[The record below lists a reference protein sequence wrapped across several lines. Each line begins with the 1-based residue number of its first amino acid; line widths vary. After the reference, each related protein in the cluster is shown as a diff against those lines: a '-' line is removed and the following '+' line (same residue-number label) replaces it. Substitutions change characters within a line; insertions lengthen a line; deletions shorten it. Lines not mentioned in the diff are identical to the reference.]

1 MPNSYRIRTQV
12 GVDKLLQV
20 KLDQDYDTLEVLSM
34 AIFPNDVYTRSCAD
48 FGVVCGRVFAN
59 KGLGLVNAR
68 VSIFIPIDQ
77 VDESNPIIST
87 LYPYKS
93 FEDFN
98 EDGYKYNLLPYSQS
112 HSGHVPVGTFPDRLD
127 VLSDPSV
134 IEVYDKYYKFTAK
147 TNDAGDYMIFGIPLG
162 EYDLFMQV
170 DLSDIGEFS
179 LTPQD
184 LLRMGRAT
192 EAQVNGT
199 RFKFSENYSELPQI
213 VTLKKVVQVAPFYG
227 ENGICQHYITRA
239 DFDIT
244 SEAQIELSPTA
255 VFIGSMISTK
265 DKKKLKRRCRV
276 PAKQGW
282 LCDMISGPGQIEAI
296 RQTIRTD
303 DLGYPILEQYR
314 LQNDGKIID
323 ENGAWMTELPMNLD
337 YVYTDE
343 YGQRRVS
350 ADGSVGVPIR
360 ARYRFKIK
368 WQQSPSLRE
377 ENKRAYFLVPNIKE
391 HGWEDDGSSDP
402 TLDSPVFITYSG
414 DTPAVGGAEPP
425 SSGPFDINLPPLTN
439 VYYNFADSINIQ
451 SYVVV
456 VDGVERPDM
465 NDTIPLALLSMATP
479 VSYVAIRYISIDPTL
494 RSSITF
500 QQLDQGAF
508 MSQASY
514 AFSISWAD
522 YGTPE
527 MISEAVNCQDRFF
540 EFDYNKVYTVSQL
553 IDRYSNRIFPQKSI
567 QIKHITDNKC
577 EGDYNTFPVNDVYY
591 RYDFLF
597 IAINFILSLM
607 KPIMI
612 LVTVFLH
619 VLAFLWPVFAAV
631 LFIVWLI
638 QQAIYQICRLLEK
651 IKLRNKPCKEPRELS
666 EVLRNPFKNVGLPLF
681 LYTEDGCERCRCRV
695 EDQEL
700 DENNNQLLFELQ
712 QNAAQF
718 DSSNVSRLADIALIS
733 SYFPVRNDYGWY
745 AGIQGSYSFPPEVV
759 NDEEYAEALSVCL
772 AGNGAN
778 DYRVRKL
785 PFWEGN
791 IDGVNVDLFST
802 QMNFAEKMNLF
813 NTKAKYFDNMTNTTF
828 EDPGYTDTQS
838 SFSPGNTGWNQVK
851 VTWNPDFN
859 DTNDVY
865 HFDNLIVLLVDS
877 TGFTKGDILT
887 FQDPLKSLD
896 PNVNKAFGQRFEPG
910 SAIVRCSNPN
920 MSDPS
925 NPLLTTIY
933 DMTDV
938 YPNDSGIVGITPD
951 GGLIF
956 ELEFADGTSPDDF
969 KQTSCYPMDIEYFQ
983 VIKEMS
989 LREFLYHTYTPPP
1002 LNTSDKRFSLPWR
1015 FLRSGTSGGAKFGP
1029 VDGDFAFLNNVNS
1042 ANFGNGQ
1049 YVYREFGY
1057 DPNTIECLGNC
1068 LTNTTNLVGYFD
1080 PVRSFT
1086 PNPSVTNPI
1095 PDDERPDPGTRL
1107 IFLQR
1112 GVDPNGPN
1120 IPMVFDLRRFFG
1132 VGPEDGPSGEW
1143 ENLPLIDNLN
1153 NGTGGDPYDLSD
1165 ACIIN
1170 GKFKPNQPI
1179 LPGGDSTSAGFNTNN
1194 SCGFICIGVITA
1206 YNQQMQPIVNTD
1218 SQCLASLTDVVTC
1231 NAAVAGTPQSVVPIL
1246 QESTS
1251 GSYIDDNNIFQPNSV
1266 FIAPSSL
1273 EIRITIFLRF
1283 QGQVNDNDGLEVLF
1297 RNFDD
1302 SADVSV
1308 GFFPVTTSVQTITQ
1322 TFDVSGFV
1330 AGESY
1335 KLEFKNYTTG
1345 EITFFADIPSWTSQN
1360 TFGLKLPKHNDV
1372 QYNDDVT
1379 NRGSI
1384 FFESQFFRYNPNTP
1398 ISPSGFTAFTTTM
1411 PTYYSALDE
1420 DTVQWGWQP
1429 GYSWRP
1435 NGGPDLTDGGILSV
1449 NASPSFDSLTGLYQ
1463 TTEGGGP
1470 VGIRNAGSVTTGMN
1484 AFKTVILPYFPFGGF
1499 SNDPDDLII
1508 GHGFRIPCGMSWGSG
1523 ADMPTVCGNEPA
1535 DGISTEGS
1543 GCNCYNSDNDKECAG
1558 CCRYRETMRSR
1569 LQVYPDILRA
1579 ERLNEVANYWGR
1591 EYVEGG
1597 SAMGMRLY
1605 PHYDRSQ
1612 VMLGPGWG
1620 SGSGLYYLDCV
1631 YSDPGN
1637 NPPEWFNGGG
1647 DCEFTTIGCEER
1659 IRRLEVFHSMYIS
1672 PCYAT
1677 FPNRD
1682 PEPGFAAFFGGNIE
1696 AARRYWYVNPNH
1708 EIRVNNRFK
1717 NVFRTDRLP
1726 SSDTPQTDN
1735 NGNGYLLHQNN
1746 GFSIYRIE
1754 NCEVEQLGGG
1764 ELITPPTTEV
1774 NYDDLPGGEDGP
1786 LANVVRSLSEC
1797 QYAVDLN
1804 SYYTDAEFNP
1814 QIYEQ
1819 GPYSRQSADLG
1830 SDWLWFRRGRGCYNL
1845 VSKPLASLFP
1855 HVVPG
1860 DDDGKFYWDIA
1871 SIIEWVQ
1878 RLKLTFAQCFE
1889 IFSHTFSNNWIN
1901 GTLYA
1906 YPFQNQTIFDE
1917 ENRPIRRFC
1926 RDTIYFHNPLNN
1938 YYYRSSPW
1946 NGTDFIGKPRD
1957 NNGNGNLRNLQTPT
1971 TILDMGPKN
1980 EFIQELVY
1988 SDDYDGYIVSRIPDT
2003 SYQDTTDLLNL
2014 FVLSRIVN
2022 SNFIQQV
2029 IPLPVDEGGN
2039 EEGSDDPSVGAMFS
2053 NTRWGN
2059 GSVFGLGILPGLI
2072 DADYSQMISINSEF
2086 GVQEYSPDTY
2096 TNDDIFFGQD
2106 EGIPG
2111 RPFLF
2116 GFSKGG
2122 TTRRTRSN
2130 KPVFAVYFSGDNQ
2143 LRDYISPRRTI
2154 WLDHAPT
2161 TAIDPGD
2168 FTEID
2173 TSTQTVPF
2181 YQWNVFHDR
2190 GSSPSVFGYQSNNFI
2205 TEYDSDEYTN
2215 SSSFPNGFF
2224 SSGYQALDRFS
2235 DLSEYFHPDGND
2247 SYYYKGFLL
2256 NFSALTDSDG
2266 NYILDDNNNIVR
2278 VPTFVAPASVTNRYT
2293 FGAPFHFYF
2302 GLIKGASAI
2311 DLFIQKYV
2319 DTNVVY
2325 E

>member
-1 MPNSYRIRTQV
+1 MPNSFRIRTQV

-59 KGLGLVNAR
+59 RGLGLVNAR

-127 VLSDPSV
+127 VLSDTSV

-303 DLGYPILEQYR
+303 DLGYPILEQFR

-323 ENGAWMTELPMNLD
+323 DNGAWMTELPMNLD

-439 VYYNFADSINIQ
+439 VYYNFADSINVQ

-465 NDTIPLALLSMATP
+465 NDTIPLALLSTSTP
-479 VSYVAIRYISIDPTL
+479 VSYVAIRYTSIDPTL

-612 LVTVFLH
+612 LVTIFLH
-619 VLAFLWPVFAAV
+619 VLAFLWPIFAAI
-631 LFIVWLI
+631 LFIIWLI

-666 EVLRNPFKNVGLPLF
+666 EVLQNPFKNVGLPLF
-681 LYTEDGCERCRCRV
+681 LYTEDGCERCRCKV
-695 EDQEL
+695 DDQDL
-700 DENNNQLLFELQ
+700 DESSNQLLFELQ
-712 QNAAQF
+712 QNAEQF
-718 DSSNVSRLADIALIS
+718 DDTNLSRLADIALIT
-733 SYFPVRNDYGWY
+733 SYFPVVQNIYNGNYPWGETSEIRED
-745 AGIQGSYSFPPEVV
+745 AQ
-759 NDEEYAEALSVCL
+759 YAEAISVML
-772 AGNGAN
+772 AGSGVNN
-778 DYRVRKL
+778 NFLRKL
-785 PFWEGN
+785 PLWEGN

-802 QMNFAEKMNLF
+802 QLTLAEKLNLF
-813 NTKAKYFDNMTNTTF
+813 NTKAKYFDNVTSTTV
-828 EDPGYTDTQS
+828 EDPSFDKEES
-838 SFSPGNTGWNQVK
+838 SISPGNTGWNQAK
-851 VTWNPDFN
+851 VTWNYDYNDPD
-859 DTNDVY
+859 DTY
-865 HFDNLIVLLVDS
+865 HFDNLIVLLMDT
-877 TGFTKGDILT
+877 TGITKGDILT
-887 FQDPLKSLD
+887 FQNPLNSLD
-896 PNVNKAFGQRFEPG
+896 PNVNVANGTRLQPG
-910 SAIVRCSNPN
+910 SVVVNYANPN
-920 MSDPS
+920 MADTS
-925 NPLLTTIY
+925 NPLLTTVY

-938 YPNDSGIVGITPD
+938 YNTNSGIVGITPD
-951 GGLIF
+951 GVLIS
-956 ELEFADGTSPDDF
+956 ELQFADGTFVSDTQV
-969 KQTSCYPMDIEYFQ
+969 KSCYPIDIEYFQ
-983 VIKEMS
+983 VVHDVNFQYYQYLMWQA
-989 LREFLYHTYTPPP
+989 RPD
-1002 LNTSDKRFSLPWR
+1002 NDSDKKFSLPWR
-1015 FLRSGTSGGAKFGP
+1015 FLKSFNLSSAKYTPWTSSGQR
-1029 VDGDFAFLNNVNS
+1029 NW
-1042 ANFGNGQ
+1042 GNGQ
-1049 YVYREFGY
+1049 YVYRTVAY
-1057 DPNTIECLGNC
+1057 DPNNITCFELCQHK
-1068 LTNTTNLVGYFD
+1068 TTHYIGYYD
-1080 PVRSFT
+1080 PISSFT
-1086 PNPSVTNPI
+1086 PDPSITEPVPQN
-1095 PDDERPDPGTRL
+1095 ERPSPTARL
-1107 IFLQR
+1107 VFLQR
-1112 GVDPNGPN
+1112 GVDPNGPD
-1120 IPMVFDLRRFFG
+1120 IPMRFDLRRYFG
-1132 VGPEDGPSGEW
+1132 VGAPDDGASAIWSNSPIVDHLGDNDNQPGGEPF
-1143 ENLPLIDNLN
+1143 NLLTD
-1153 NGTGGDPYDLSD
+1153 
-1165 ACIIN
+1165 CIIYGN
-1170 GKFKPNQPI
+1170 FRPNQPI
-1179 LPGGDSTSAGFNTNN
+1179 LPGGESSIGGFNVNNTCGFECIGFVEAFNLGGQALINNN
-1194 SCGFICIGVITA
+1194 SR
-1206 YNQQMQPIVNTD
+1206 
-1218 SQCLASLTDVVTC
+1218 CLATLSYTDFIP
-1231 NAAVAGTPQSVVPIL
+1231 NGGSFFPIL
-1246 QESTS
+1246 TESTS
-1251 GSYIDDNNIFQPNSV
+1251 GIYDPDMFSNDGKFYPVSSNSNLIRIFIRYQGEVNDDNGLVVDFY
-1266 FIAPSSL
+1266 SS
-1273 EIRITIFLRF
+1273 
-1283 QGQVNDNDGLEVLF
+1283 DGE
-1297 RNFDD
+1297 
-1302 SADVSV
+1302 ADVPLNT
-1308 GFFPVTTSVQTITQ
+1308 FPVTTNEEFVNQVIT
-1322 TFDVSGFV
+1322 VEGFV
-1330 AGESY
+1330 AG
-1335 KLEFKNYTTG
+1335 TG
-1345 EITFFADIPSWTSQN
+1345 YRLRFRNNTSGQITIFADSPTWVSDN
-1360 TFGLKLPKHNDV
+1360 ANGLKLPKHNNV
-1372 QYNDDVT
+1372 IYNGDIT

-1384 FFESQFFRYNPNTP
+1384 FFESQFFTYNPNTP

-1411 PTYYSALDE
+1411 PNYYSALDE
-1420 DTVQWGWQP
+1420 DTIDFGFEP
-1429 GYSWRP
+1429 GYRWR
-1435 NGGPDLTDGGILSV
+1435 NLNQNMV
-1449 NASPSFDSLTGLYQ
+1449 NNCVEKTGLRDVPGGNQ
-1463 TTEGGGP
+1463 GPLGVTNNRDFTENNFFSRILVP
-1470 VGIRNAGSVTTGMN
+1470 RIEQAKVPENCSTL
-1484 AFKTVILPYFPFGGF
+1484 VIDGV
-1499 SNDPDDLII
+1499 II
-1508 GHGFRIPCGMSWGSG
+1508 SDGYRIPCGRSYMDGI
-1523 ADMPTVCGNEPA
+1523 DMPITCGNEPA
-1535 DGISTEGS
+1535 DGISTDNNQL
-1543 GCNCYNSDNDKECAG
+1543 CNCYEENVRDVCAG
-1558 CCRYRETMRSR
+1558 CCRYRGFLRNR
-1569 LQVYPDILRA
+1569 LHVYHSWVRP
-1579 ERLNEVANYWGR
+1579 ENVNEVSGYWGR
-1591 EYVEGG
+1591 EYVEGA
-1597 SAMGMRLY
+1597 SIMGLRVVAGTDLGQALY
-1605 PHYDRSQ
+1605 S
-1612 VMLGPGWG
+1612 
-1620 SGSGLYYLDCV
+1620 SGIGGDDCY
-1631 YSDPGN
+1631 YSDPSGQG
-1637 NPPEWFNGGG
+1637 WFGESNDTQWANGGG
-1647 DCEFTTIGCEER
+1647 NCQIECGQPNCGQYAREWIKEGQY
-1659 IRRLEVFHSMYIS
+1659 LS

-1677 FPNRD
+1677 FPENVEPD
-1682 PEPGFAAFFGGNIE
+1682 PDFVAFFSNVEE
-1696 AARRYWYVNPNH
+1696 ARQYWYVNPNH
-1708 EIRVNNRFK
+1708 TITINNRVK
-1717 NVFRTDRLP
+1717 TVFRTDRLP

-1735 NGNGYLLHQNN
+1735 DGNGYLLHQNN
-1746 GFSIYRIE
+1746 GFSIYRIS

-1764 ELITPPTTEV
+1764 ELVTPPSSDV
-1774 NYDDLPGGEDGP
+1774 NYDDLPGGSGGTIS
-1786 LANVVRSLSEC
+1786 NVVRSLSEC

-1814 QIYEQ
+1814 QIYDED
-1819 GPYSRQSADLG
+1819 PYSKEPATG
-1830 SDWLWFRRGRGCYNL
+1830 ADWLWFRRGRGCYNV
-1845 VSKPLASLFP
+1845 VSKPLRSLFP
-1855 HVVPG
+1855 HPVPD

-1871 SIIEWVQ
+1871 SIIEWIQ

-1906 YPFQNQTIFDE
+1906 YPFQNQTIFDSQ
-1917 ENRPIRRFC
+1917 NRPIRRFC

-2059 GSVFGLGILPGLI
+2059 GSVFGLGVLPGLI

-2096 TNDDIFFGQD
+2096 TNDDIFFGED

-2111 RPFLF
+2111 TPFLAQ
-2116 GFSKGG
+2116 FSRRGV
-2122 TTRRTRSN
+2122 TRRTRSN

-2154 WLDHAPT
+2154 WYDHAPT
-2161 TAIDPGD
+2161 NAIDPGD

-2205 TEYDSDEYTN
+2205 TEFDSGEYTN
-2215 SSSFPNGFF
+2215 SSEFPNGFF

-2235 DLSEYFHPDGND
+2235 DLSEYFQPDGND

-2266 NYILDDNNNIVR
+2266 NFITDSDNNIVR

-2302 GLIKGASAI
+2302 GLIKGSSAI

>member
-59 KGLGLVNAR
+59 RGLGLVNAR

-112 HSGHVPVGTFPDRLD
+112 HSGHVPVGTFPDRFD

-303 DLGYPILEQYR
+303 DLGYPILEQFR

-323 ENGAWMTELPMNLD
+323 DNGAWMTELPMNLD

-425 SSGPFDINLPPLTN
+425 SSGPFDINLPPLTT
-439 VYYNFADSINIQ
+439 VYYNFVNSINVQ

-465 NDTIPLALLSMATP
+465 NDTIPLALLSTATP
-479 VSYVAIRYISIDPTL
+479 VSYVAIRYTSINPTL

-500 QQLDQGAF
+500 QQLDEGAF

-591 RYDFLF
+591 RYDFIF

-612 LVTVFLH
+612 LVTIFLH
-619 VLAFLWPVFAAV
+619 VLAILWPIIAV
-631 LFIVWLI
+631 IVFIVWLI

-666 EVLRNPFKNVGLPLF
+666 EILRNPFKNVGLPLF
-681 LYTEDGCERCRCRV
+681 LYTEDGCERCRCKV

-700 DENNNQLLFELQ
+700 DESSNQLLFELQ
-712 QNAAQF
+712 QNAEQF
-718 DSSNVSRLADIALIS
+718 DDTNLSRLADIALIT
-733 SYFPVRNDYGWY
+733 SYFPVYQNPFNGYYPWGGTPD
-745 AGIQGSYSFPPEVV
+745 IQEDAQYS
-759 NDEEYAEALSVCL
+759 EALSVML
-772 AGNGAN
+772 AGSGVNN
-778 DYRVRKL
+778 NRLRRL
-785 PFWEGN
+785 PLWEGN

-802 QMNFAEKMNLF
+802 QITFAEKLNLF
-813 NTKAKYFDNMTNTTF
+813 NTKAKYFDNVTINTVA
-828 EDPGYTDTQS
+828 DPAFTKEES
-838 SFSPGNTGWNQVK
+838 SISPGNTGWNQAK
-851 VTWNPDFN
+851 VTWNYDYN
-859 DTNDVY
+859 DADDTY
-865 HFDNLIVLLVDS
+865 HFDNLIVLLMDT
-877 TGFTKGDILT
+877 TGITKGDILT
-887 FQDPLKSLD
+887 FQNPLNSLD
-896 PNVNKAFGQRFEPG
+896 PNVNVANGTRLQPG
-910 SAIVRCSNPN
+910 SVVVKYANPN
-920 MSDPS
+920 IADTS
-925 NPLLTTIY
+925 NPLLTTVY
-933 DMTDV
+933 DMTDI
-938 YPNDSGIVGITPD
+938 YNTNSGVVGITAD
-951 GGLIF
+951 GGLIS
-956 ELEFADGTSPDDF
+956 ELQFADGTFVSDTQV
-969 KQTSCYPMDIEYFQ
+969 KSCYPMDIEYFQ
-983 VIKEMS
+983 VVHDVNFQYYQYLMWQAK
-989 LREFLYHTYTPPP
+989 PG
-1002 LNTSDKRFSLPWR
+1002 NDSDKRFSLPWR
-1015 FLRSGTSGGAKFGP
+1015 FLKGFNLGGFKTTPYAQS
-1029 VDGDFAFLNNVNS
+1029 NQRNW
-1042 ANFGNGQ
+1042 GNGQ
-1049 YVYREFGY
+1049 YVYRTLQYDANSIGCFELCKTLTTHTLGYY
-1057 DPNTIECLGNC
+1057 DP
-1068 LTNTTNLVGYFD
+1068 VY
-1080 PVRSFT
+1080 SFT
-1086 PNPSVTNPI
+1086 PNPTITEPI
-1095 PDDERPDPGTRL
+1095 PDNERPSPTARL
-1107 IFLQR
+1107 VFLQR
-1112 GVDPNGPN
+1112 GVDPNGPD
-1120 IPMVFDLRRFFG
+1120 IPMRFDLRRYFG
-1132 VGPEDGPSGEW
+1132 VGAPEDGLSAIWSNSP
-1143 ENLPLIDNLN
+1143 IVDH
-1153 NGTGGDPYDLSD
+1153 LSD
-1165 ACIIN
+1165 NDNQPGGEPFNLLTDCIIYGN
-1170 GKFKPNQPI
+1170 FKPNQPI
-1179 LPGGDSTSAGFNTNN
+1179 LPGGDSTIGGFNISRT
-1194 SCGFICIGVITA
+1194 CGFIYSGYITA
-1206 YNQQMQPIVNTD
+1206 ITIAGVPILNTD
-1218 SQCLASLTDVVTC
+1218 SRCFAAIQNNLIITPGNSLYPDLV
-1231 NAAVAGTPQSVVPIL
+1231 
-1246 QESTS
+1246 ESTS
-1251 GSYIDDNNIFQPNSV
+1251 PPFQDTNNIFENSELRP
-1266 FIAPSSL
+1266 PSDITAR
-1273 EIRITIFLRF
+1273 IRIFLRY
-1283 QGQVNDNDGLEVLF
+1283 QGEVDEVDGIRIVFLKL
-1297 RNFDD
+1297 D
-1302 SADVSV
+1302 SAPGSSSIVVGTFPVSV
-1308 GFFPVTTSVQTITQ
+1308 GELTIDQ
-1322 TFDVSGFV
+1322 FFDVNGFEVGPNIRYQLGYINLSSG
-1330 AGESY
+1330 
-1335 KLEFKNYTTG
+1335 N
-1345 EITFFADIPSWTSQN
+1345 ITLLADTPTWTLDN
-1360 TFGLKLPKHNDV
+1360 VNGLKLPKHNEIVNNADI
-1372 QYNDDVT
+1372 T

-1384 FFESQFFRYNPNTP
+1384 FFQSQFFQYN
-1398 ISPSGFTAFTTTM
+1398 SPLSSSGFTAFTTTM
-1411 PTYYSALDE
+1411 PNYYSALDE
-1420 DTVQWGWQP
+1420 GTIDFGYQP
-1429 GYSWRP
+1429 NYRWR
-1435 NGGPDLTDGGILSV
+1435 NLGQNMV
-1449 NASPSFDSLTGLYQ
+1449 NNCVEKTGLRDVPGGNQ
-1463 TTEGGGP
+1463 GPLGVTNNRDFTENNFFSKVLIP
-1470 VGIRNAGSVTTGMN
+1470 TVNSFTDDEGITS
-1484 AFKTVILPYFPFGGF
+1484 PDGF
-1499 SNDPDDLII
+1499 T
-1508 GHGFRIPCGMSWGSG
+1508 IPCSRSYLAG
-1523 ADMPTVCGNEPA
+1523 DIMPITCGNEPA
-1535 DGISTEGS
+1535 DGISTENNRT
-1543 GCNCYNSDNDKECAG
+1543 CNCISDQVKDECAG
-1558 CCRYRETMRSR
+1558 CCRYRS
-1569 LQVYPDILRA
+1569 ILRTRLHVYHTVVRS
-1579 ERLNEVANYWGR
+1579 ERINEVSGYWGR

-1597 SAMGMRLY
+1597 SVMGLRMPGVSDLGQALY
-1605 PHYDRSQ
+1605 
-1612 VMLGPGWG
+1612 
-1620 SGSGLYYLDCV
+1620 GSGLRGDNCV
-1631 YSDPGN
+1631 YGDPAGN
-1637 NPPEWFNGGG
+1637 GFFGQTNDIQWLNGGG
-1647 DCEFTTIGCEER
+1647 NCRSNNFGGCQGYAREWLKEGQY
-1659 IRRLEVFHSMYIS
+1659 LS

-1677 FPNRD
+1677 FPENIEPD
-1682 PEPGFAAFFGGNIE
+1682 PGFVAFFSNVEE
-1696 AARRYWYVNPNH
+1696 ARQYWYVNPNH
-1708 EIRVNNRFK
+1708 TITVNNRFM

-1735 NGNGYLLHQNN
+1735 DGNGYLLHQNN
-1746 GFSIYRIE
+1746 GFSIYRIS
-1754 NCEVEQLGGG
+1754 NCEVELLGGG
-1764 ELITPPTTEV
+1764 ELVTPPSSDV
-1774 NYDDLPGGEDGP
+1774 NYGDLPGGEDGS

-1814 QIYEQ
+1814 QIYDED
-1819 GPYSRQSADLG
+1819 PYSSEPATG
-1830 SDWLWFRRGRGCYNL
+1830 ADWLWFRRGRGCYNV
-1845 VSKPLASLFP
+1845 VSKPLRSLFP
-1855 HVVPG
+1855 HPVPD

-1871 SIIEWVQ
+1871 SIIEWIQ

-1906 YPFQNQTIFDE
+1906 YPFQNQTIFDSQ
-1917 ENRPIRRFC
+1917 NRPIRRFC

-1946 NGTDFIGKPRD
+1946 NGTDFIGKSRD

-2039 EEGSDDPSVGAMFS
+2039 EEGSDDPSIGAMFS

-2059 GSVFGLGILPGLI
+2059 GSVFGLGVLPGLI

-2096 TNDDIFFGQD
+2096 TNDDIFFGED

-2111 RPFLF
+2111 TPFLAQ
-2116 GFSKGG
+2116 FSRRGV
-2122 TTRRTRSN
+2122 TRRTRSN

-2154 WLDHAPT
+2154 WYDHAPT
-2161 TAIDPGD
+2161 NAIDPGD

-2173 TSTQTVPF
+2173 TTTQTVPF

-2205 TEYDSDEYTN
+2205 TEFDSNEYTN
-2215 SSSFPNGFF
+2215 SLEFPNGFF

-2266 NYILDDNNNIVR
+2266 NFITDSDNNIVR

-2302 GLIKGASAI
+2302 GLIKGSSAI